1 MERKNDMKENT
12 KTAIF
17 VGAMAGSV
25 IAGGAILL
33 KKRIEKEKKI
43 RLRENGHVEF
53 TMSAGDMEE
62 DSDEDWLIR
71 EEQLRKQRI
80 QELSAQQKQTEE
92 EAKRFHAVETVLP
105 SGPKT
110 LRVRPTEEEEKEN
123 LRRKLEKVIRF

>member
-1 MERKNDMKENT
+1 MKENT
-12 KTAIF
+12 RTAIF

-43 RLRENGHVEF
+43 RLRKNGHVEF
-53 TMSAGDMEE
+53 TMSAGDVGEK

-71 EEQLRKQRI
+71 EERLRKQRI
-80 QELSAQQKQTEE
+80 QELLAQQKQAEE
-92 EAKRFHAVETVLP
+92 EAKRFHTVETVLP

>member
-1 MERKNDMKENT
+1 MKENT

-43 RLRENGHVEF
+43 RLRENSHVEF
-53 TMSAGDMEE
+53 TMSAGDMGEE

-80 QELSAQQKQTEE
+80 QELLAQQKQAEE
-92 EAKRFHAVETVLP
+92 EAKRFHTVETVLP